1 MNIKE
6 GNEEQHSLMDSTHR
20 GMSANAAP
28 ETIELTVPESLKR
41 EVYWGM
47 LRWLLS
53 FILLGS
59 TTAILVSKS
68 VPGLVPFAIVN
79 ELCAGAHILT
89 VFPSL
94 RHSHSPTN
102 PRPPTVWLVQ
112 FVALLTL
119 TLAALATSITLLLK
133 TLGFKNERHGALCY
147 NKSGGRY
154 RCRSA
159 RSQTY
164 DMSLVCLGGSI
175 AVLIPILIQ
184 LFYNLLTH
192 PATLQALSSELITA
206 NLTLPY
212 PKWNEVC
219 DLPYLD
225 ACIQEAVRL
234 HPPFALVLGRVVPAG
249 GVTVLNH
256 YLPEGT
262 LVGGNPYV
270 VNRHAE
276 TFGPDVEEW
285 RPERWLEGEGRKRLE
300 QSVPTFDAGRR
311 VCLGKYIGILELKR
325 LVPFLVLKYDMK
337 IIDPERFS
345 VENGFFFKQRGFY
358 CNITRRKEG
367 SDRDKADPK

>member
-1 MNIKE
+1 MQFK
-6 GNEEQHSLMDSTHR
+6 
-20 GMSANAAP
+20 P
-28 ETIELTVPESLKR
+28 
-41 EVYWGM
+41 
-47 LRWLLS
+47 LRWYT
-53 FILLGS
+53 I
-59 TTAILVSKS
+59 
-68 VPGLVPFAIVN
+68 N
-79 ELCAGAHILT
+79 
-89 VFPSL
+89 
-94 RHSHSPTN
+94 
-102 PRPPTVWLVQ
+102 
-112 FVALLTL
+112 
-119 TLAALATSITLLLK
+119 
-133 TLGFKNERHGALCY
+133 
-147 NKSGGRY
+147 
-154 RCRSA
+154 
-159 RSQTY
+159 
-164 DMSLVCLGGSI
+164 
-175 AVLIPILIQ
+175 
-184 LFYNLLTH
+184 NLLTH

-285 RPERWLEGEGRKRLE
+285 RPESWLEGEGRKRLE

-367 SDRDKADPK
+367 SDRDRADPK

>member
-1 MNIKE
+1 MQSK
-6 GNEEQHSLMDSTHR
+6 
-20 GMSANAAP
+20 P
-28 ETIELTVPESLKR
+28 
-41 EVYWGM
+41 
-47 LRWLLS
+47 LRWYT
-53 FILLGS
+53 I
-59 TTAILVSKS
+59 
-68 VPGLVPFAIVN
+68 N
-79 ELCAGAHILT
+79 
-89 VFPSL
+89 
-94 RHSHSPTN
+94 
-102 PRPPTVWLVQ
+102 
-112 FVALLTL
+112 
-119 TLAALATSITLLLK
+119 
-133 TLGFKNERHGALCY
+133 
-147 NKSGGRY
+147 
-154 RCRSA
+154 
-159 RSQTY
+159 
-164 DMSLVCLGGSI
+164 
-175 AVLIPILIQ
+175 
-184 LFYNLLTH
+184 NLLTH

>member
-1 MNIKE
+1 MSLNMNIKE
-6 GNEEQHSLMDSTHR
+6 GNEEHHSLMDSTHR

-41 EVYWGM
+41 E
-47 LRWLLS
+47 
-53 FILLGS
+53 
-59 TTAILVSKS
+59 
-68 VPGLVPFAIVN
+68 
-79 ELCAGAHILT
+79 AGAHILT

-119 TLAALATSITLLLK
+119 TLAALATNIALLLK
-133 TLGFKNERHGALCY
+133 TLGFKNERNGTLCY

-175 AVLIPILIQ
+175 AVLYRNHTSQCRTPTFLNSID
-184 LFYNLLTH
+184 NLLTH
-192 PATLQALSSELITA
+192 PATLQALSSELVTA

-225 ACIQEAVRL
+225 ACIQEA
-234 HPPFALVLGRVVPAG
+234 RVVPAG

-285 RPERWLEGEGRKRLE
+285 RPERRLEGEGRKRLE
-300 QSVPTFDAGRR
+300 QSVPTFGAGRR

-325 LVPFLVLKYDMK
+325 LVSFLVLKYDMK

-367 SDRDKADPK
+367 SDRDKADSK